1 MQSFVILCTSFL
13 VYRTDAG
20 AEVGAWDKALAV
32 LGVGIVF
39 ISAFLGWFDPAE
51 ACWAF
56 LQEWKLD
63 AIVAELKQVVQTL
76 DRGSMICKT
85 FD

>member
-1 MQSFVILCTSFL
+1 MYMVG
-13 VYRTDAG
+13 AG
-20 AEVGAWDKALAV
+20 AEVDAWDGVLAV
-32 LGVGIVF
+32 LGVGVV
-39 ISAFLGWFDPAE
+39 STDTSSGWFDPAE

-56 LQEWKLD
+56 LREQEFD
-63 AIVAELKQVVQTL
+63 ALVAELEQVVWTL